1 MCGRANSHFLQEG
14 GRLFPNR
21 HQGAPPPSPSI
32 PQHCQ
37 TLLQCLFLTR
47 LARVAGLIEPL
58 RWACSSTL
66 GSFLQNMS
74 SSPYSG
80 IFISLRIKFHT
91 NHTCCS
97 LIIYKQFC
105 RSTLR
110 RCLSAA
116 LFHTDTEKRAF
127 PLIGNET
134 SRSIIRNAHSR
145 QYFSRQQMAMRW
157 VAPRLTVGSYTAEK
171 TKNTCGPSERSEFK
185 KSCRTV
191 KSWVESALKLIDIL
205 QDCKHKSCSCEWFT
219 HP

>member
-1 MCGRANSHFLQEG
+1 MFDVVNTKNNNELERESKNSRFFMCGRANSHFLQEG

-91 NHTCCS
+91 NHTC
-97 LIIYKQFC
+97 LLLHNNIQTILHAVVVYVA
-105 RSTLR
+105 
-110 RCLSAA
+110 CL
-116 LFHTDTEKRAF
+116 L
-127 PLIGNET
+127 L
-134 SRSIIRNAHSR
+134 SICFGQLKYA
-145 QYFSRQQMAMRW
+145 
-157 VAPRLTVGSYTAEK
+157 
-171 TKNTCGPSERSEFK
+171 K
-185 KSCRTV
+185 KY
-191 KSWVESALKLIDIL
+191 
-205 QDCKHKSCSCEWFT
+205 
-219 HP
+219 

>member
-1 MCGRANSHFLQEG
+1 MFIICNSENCC
-14 GRLFPNR
+14 RLRTF
-21 HQGAPPPSPSI
+21 S
-32 PQHCQ
+32 
-37 TLLQCLFLTR
+37 
-47 LARVAGLIEPL
+47 
-58 RWACSSTL
+58 L
-66 GSFLQNMS
+66 GS
-74 SSPYSG
+74 
-80 IFISLRIKFHT
+80 
-91 NHTCCS
+91 CCEDAARKTAPEQ
-97 LIIYKQFC
+97 LDLC
-105 RSTLR
+105 RNL
-110 RCLSAA
+110 LPILYIAY
-116 LFHTDTEKRAF
+116 HTDTEKRAF

>member
-1 MCGRANSHFLQEG
+1 MIHINCIRHKYIISNILNNERGAAFSPVHVRCGETSITFHHFQFF
-14 GRLFPNR
+14 RL
-21 HQGAPPPSPSI
+21 
-32 PQHCQ
+32 
-37 TLLQCLFLTR
+37 
-47 LARVAGLIEPL
+47 
-58 RWACSSTL
+58 
-66 GSFLQNMS
+66 
-74 SSPYSG
+74 
-80 IFISLRIKFHT
+80 
-91 NHTCCS
+91 
-97 LIIYKQFC
+97 
-105 RSTLR
+105 
-110 RCLSAA
+110 
-116 LFHTDTEKRAF
+116 HTDTEKRAF

>member
-1 MCGRANSHFLQEG
+1 MQNVLINYILNCFTSFHAFFEILYFYIIIMIQHSLHLRNSWKFVL
-14 GRLFPNR
+14 
-21 HQGAPPPSPSI
+21 
-32 PQHCQ
+32 
-37 TLLQCLFLTR
+37 
-47 LARVAGLIEPL
+47 
-58 RWACSSTL
+58 L
-66 GSFLQNMS
+66 GSCFIYIILHNESCFHIMLFLQN
-74 SSPYSG
+74 
-80 IFISLRIKFHT
+80 RNT
-91 NHTCCS
+91 
-97 LIIYKQFC
+97 
-105 RSTLR
+105 
-110 RCLSAA
+110 
-116 LFHTDTEKRAF
+116 HTDTEKRAF

>member
-1 MCGRANSHFLQEG
+1 MINDQWPAECCCHWCRHTEIPAKAVWETTQHMGVRTVRAGPGSVGWCGV
-14 GRLFPNR
+14 P
-21 HQGAPPPSPSI
+21 
-32 PQHCQ
+32 
-37 TLLQCLFLTR
+37 
-47 LARVAGLIEPL
+47 
-58 RWACSSTL
+58 
-66 GSFLQNMS
+66 
-74 SSPYSG
+74 
-80 IFISLRIKFHT
+80 
-91 NHTCCS
+91 
-97 LIIYKQFC
+97 
-105 RSTLR
+105 
-110 RCLSAA
+110 
-116 LFHTDTEKRAF
+116 HTDTEKRAF

-185 KSCRTV
+185 KNCRTV